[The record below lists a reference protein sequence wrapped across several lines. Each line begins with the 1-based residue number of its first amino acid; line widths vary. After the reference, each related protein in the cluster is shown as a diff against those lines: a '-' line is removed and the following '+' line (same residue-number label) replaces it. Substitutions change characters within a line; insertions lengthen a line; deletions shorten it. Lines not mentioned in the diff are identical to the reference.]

1 MIRLIAGLG
10 NPGSKYQGT
19 RHNAGFLF
27 ADQVAALNQVQWQDK
42 KSFKGLV
49 SALPGTDCWLIK
61 PATFMNL
68 SGDAVAAIASY
79 YKIPV
84 DEILVA
90 HDELD
95 LPAGTIRLKS
105 GGGHGGHN
113 GLRDLIS
120 KLGGPGFHRLRIGIG
135 HPGSGAQVLNYV
147 LGKPAA
153 DDLTAIKDSI
163 DQATSHLDQILAG
176 EFQIVMNDL
185 HSNPGDANG
194 VPKNPPP
201 AT

>member
-10 NPGSKYQGT
+10 NPGSKHQGT

-27 ADQVAALNQVQWQDK
+27 ADQVATLKQAQWQEK

-61 PATFMNL
+61 PSTFMNL

-79 YKIPV
+79 YKIPAN
-84 DEILVA
+84 EILIA

-120 KLGGPGFHRLRIGIG
+120 KLGDPGFHRLRIGIG
-135 HPGSGAQVLNYV
+135 HPGSGEQVLGYV

-153 DDLTAIKDSI
+153 DDLISI
-163 DQATSHLDQILAG
+163 NQAVDQATSHLDQILAG

-185 HSNPGDANG
+185 HSKPGVVNG

-201 AT
+201 AS

>member
-27 ADQVAALNQVQWQDK
+27 TDQVAALAQAQWQEK
-42 KSFKGLV
+42 KPFKGLV
-49 SALPGTDCWLIK
+49 CALPGNDCWLIK
-61 PATFMNL
+61 PTTFMNL

-79 YKIPV
+79 YKIPT

-95 LPAGTIRLKS
+95 LPPGTIRLKS

-120 KLGGPGFHRLRIGIG
+120 KLGRPDFHRLRIGIG
-135 HPGSGAQVLNYV
+135 HPGSSDQVLGYV
-147 LGKPAA
+147 LGKPGAEDLAA
-153 DDLTAIKDSI
+153 INDSVV
-163 DQATSHLDQILAG
+163 QATRSLDDILTG
-176 EFQIVMNDL
+176 DFQRAMNDL
-185 HSNPGDANG
+185 HSKSIDP
-194 VPKNPPP
+194 
-201 AT
+201 

>member
-27 ADQVAALNQVQWQDK
+27 ADQVAAIKQATWQENQ
-42 KSFKGLV
+42 SFKGLV
-49 SALPGTDCWLIK
+49 CSLPKTDCRLIK
-61 PATFMNL
+61 PTTFMNL
-68 SGDAVAAIASY
+68 SGDAVAAIANY
-79 YKIPV
+79 YKIPA
-84 DEILVA
+84 DEILIA

-95 LPAGTIRLKS
+95 LPPGTVRLKS

-120 KLGGPGFHRLRIGIG
+120 KLGSPSFHRLRIGIG

-153 DDLTAIKDSI
+153 TDLVTISHAIDR
-163 DQATSHLDQILAG
+163 AAGHLDQLLAG
-176 EFQIVMNDL
+176 EFQRVMNDL
-185 HSNPGDANG
+185 HSD
-194 VPKNPPP
+194 P
-201 AT
+201 AQN

>member
-27 ADQVAALNQVQWQDK
+27 ADQVAAIKQATWQEK

-49 SALPGTDCWLIK
+49 CALPETDCWLIK
-61 PATFMNL
+61 PTTFMNL

-79 YKIPV
+79 YKISA
-84 DEILVA
+84 DEILIA

-95 LPAGTIRLKS
+95 LPAGTVRLKS

-120 KLGGPGFHRLRIGIG
+120 KLGSPGFHRLRIGIG

-153 DDLTAIKDSI
+153 TDLIMITHAIDR
-163 DQATSHLDQILAG
+163 AAGHLDQLLAG
-176 EFQIVMNDL
+176 EFQRVMNDL
-185 HSNPGDANG
+185 HSD
-194 VPKNPPP
+194 P
-201 AT
+201 AQN